1 MTLTYPIM
9 WFVAALV
16 TAAGVTA
23 YVMLVQRRSEALR
36 ARGLVLSAPGRRRHV
51 SYALFLAA
59 LPLLLIAVGRPEAT
73 ISLPRVAG
81 TVIVVV
87 DVSKSM
93 AADDVRPTRLAA
105 AQAAASGFVKAQPD
119 TVDVGVVIFGQDSL
133 TTQPASADHN
143 AALGAI
149 NRLTASGG
157 TSLGQAILAGLGAIV
172 GHPVALPDPESGA
185 APPDLGY
192 WGSATIVLF
201 SDGES
206 RSGPDVESAAALA
219 ATAGVRI
226 ETVGIGTKQGTTVE
240 VDGYQVATAL
250 NEDLLT
256 AVATAT
262 GGAYHPAASAADLDQ
277 IHKSIDLRLTA
288 RPETVELTGVLGA
301 AGLLLLT
308 IGGALMIGAYGR
320 IV

>member
-1 MTLTYPIM
+1 MTLAYPIM
-9 WFVAALV
+9 WFIAALV
-16 TAAGVTA
+16 TAAGATA
-23 YVMLVQRRSEALR
+23 YVMLVQKRSEALR
-36 ARGLVLSAPGRRRHV
+36 TQGLVFAGPGRRRHV
-51 SYALFLAA
+51 PYALFLVA

-73 ISLPRVAG
+73 ISLPRVSG

-93 AADDVRPTRLAA
+93 AADDVKPTRLAA
-105 AQAAASGFVKAQPD
+105 AQEAATGFVKAQPD

-133 TTQPASADHN
+133 TTQPPSADHG

-149 NRLTASGG
+149 NRLTPSGG

-172 GHPVALPDPESGA
+172 GHPVALPDAESGA

-192 WGSATIVLF
+192 WGSATMVLF

-256 AVATAT
+256 AVATQT
-262 GGAYHPAASAADLDQ
+262 GGAYHPAGSAADLDQ

-288 RPETVELTGVLGA
+288 KPEKVELTGLLGA